1 MLALLSVSRP
11 MRAALTMTGC
21 LAVHSAVRDK
31 SGADLGG
38 EKHLAVTRL
47 TVQQKKRKQTLFI
60 LFENFILSFPFAAVL
75 GALLAL
81 LKSLINLGALQS
93 NLPIRHTK
101 KL

>member
-60 LFENFILSFPFAAVL
+60 LFENFILSFPFAVL